1 MEKQI
6 SSIRRKMIFTIGL
19 LVALSVWQHEFIVKG
34 VMAHVQINVTILGT
48 GAFGVLSAFL
58 FVSRLAN
65 EVTAFRALKEMSD
78 DIRRTESKTR
88 EDIGRVYSRCLK
100 RASVFRR
107 PKLLGHAYDLVTEEL
122 ARTRKVRISVETM
135 NTLVH
140 KIESS
145 INDEKSLVVY
155 ISGLLVFMGLIG
167 TFIGL
172 LHMVSAIG
180 GIIGSLAKSG
190 DAGTGAFSELLGAL
204 EEPLKGMASGF
215 ASSLFG
221 LFCSLL
227 VGLMG
232 RFAGQAAGVLKANF
246 EAWLAGVVQLSDAEI
261 AEEHVFGGSEQA
273 LHDAP
278 VADAA
283 MVKLVGGLLGDYSR
297 VASTFADAA
306 KSLKDMRTG
315 QAENNEAL
323 ARLADGLAEIGGA
336 QARTLE
342 LIKGQAAIGPAI
354 AELSS
359 KLQLWT
365 ERMRAQREQEAAQTA
380 RTLEALT
387 RLHNE
392 DLRVLARGQT
402 ETSTNIV
409 TAVTELATKLD
420 RLVAGSSPQAL
431 ETAITRSLEQAH
443 RETSEERAAA
453 VMALTQALDRGFG
466 EWRVED
472 ETRFERLIATLRA
485 APVATES
492 GSGAGLEAALDA
504 GLARIAQSVEAAL
517 GAYASL
523 ARVALATLERTH
535 PQAAV
540 SRSESGP
547 ERQAGNVA

>member
-65 EVTAFRALKEMSD
+65 EVVAFRALKEMSD
-78 DIRRTESKTR
+78 DIRRTQKSTR
-88 EDIGRVYSRCLK
+88 EEISRIYTRCLK
-100 RASVFRR
+100 RAAVFRR

-122 ARTRKVRISVETM
+122 ARTKNVRISVETM

-145 INDEKSLVVY
+145 INDEKSLIVY

-190 DAGTGAFSELLGAL
+190 DAGSGAFSELLGAL

-261 AEEHVFGGSEQA
+261 AGEGSSEVGA
-273 LHDAP
+273 ESLHEAP
-278 VADAA
+278 VADAT
-283 MVKLVGGLLGDYSR
+283 MVKLVGGILSDYSR
-297 VASTFADAA
+297 VAATFADAA
-306 KSLKDMRTG
+306 NTLKSLR
-315 QAENNEAL
+315 AEQVANNDSL
-323 ARLADGLAEIGGA
+323 ARLTDGLSEIGGMQA
-336 QARTLE
+336 QTFETMKTLA
-342 LIKGQAAIGPAI
+342 GI
-354 AELSS
+354 APSVDDLAG

-365 ERMRAQREQEAAQTA
+365 ERMRGQREQEAAETARNFDVLMRAHSEGLRALARVQTESA
-380 RTLEALT
+380 NNLANAVIELTAKFDRFAEEPPVRTLEFAL
-387 RLHNE
+387 
-392 DLRVLARGQT
+392 A
-402 ETSTNIV
+402 
-409 TAVTELATKLD
+409 
-420 RLVAGSSPQAL
+420 
-431 ETAITRSLEQAH
+431 RSLEQAQ
-443 RETSEERAAA
+443 RETTEERAAA
-453 VMALTQALDRGFG
+453 VEALVRALDRGFAD
-466 EWRVED
+466 RRLED
-472 ETRFERLIATLRA
+472 EARFDRLIAAWRA
-485 APVATES
+485 MPPVAGGGPAS
-492 GSGAGLEAALDA
+492 GLEIVLDD
-504 GLARIAQSVEAAL
+504 GLGRIAQSVESAL
-517 GAYASL
+517 GAYSSL
-523 ARVALATLERTH
+523 ARVALATLERTQ
-535 PQAAV
+535 PL
-540 SRSESGP
+540 STSSISEAKP
-547 ERQAGNVA
+547 AQHTGNVA